1 MIYKRPITRS
11 FFLAIVQLTLD
22 NKRMKLNLFAVNA
35 NLLKRTGAAVLDLF
49 LWLMASLLL
58 LSYLFGPLYDAQYGT
73 SLLSRQFVA
82 YQEASYL
89 YATNEETN
97 QLVNLDL
104 EDLPTAIYDYYS
116 IFKDGKVYEPT
127 TPAFEFSN
135 AWFNEEILNVSAT
148 DSIFELVSGDAKV
161 VAVIKANTEQITI
174 DEFYTEAYRQAL
186 IDFNTYPPFSS
197 LVNLINGYFLEIIG
211 YSALVSFIIF
221 YLLIPL
227 FAKQGQT
234 LGKRASQLMVVND
247 RGYFIQWWQLPV
259 RSLVLAGTLFT
270 AIYTIFGSLLLSYTL
285 MVFTK
290 YYRSANDFIGL
301 TRVVDKKASVI
312 FIDEQSMLA
321 YEHQLTK
328 DEPTSLDAKP
338 SPYLK

>member
-1 MIYKRPITRS
+1 
-11 FFLAIVQLTLD
+11 
-22 NKRMKLNLFAVNA
+22 MKSNPFAVNA

-49 LWLMASLLL
+49 LWLMSSLLL

-73 SLLSRQFVA
+73 SQLSREFVA

-89 YATNEETN
+89 YSTDEETN

-104 EDLPTAIYDYYS
+104 DEVPSALYSYYS
-116 IFKDGKVYEPT
+116 MFKDGKVYLASEQ
-127 TPAFEFSN
+127 AFEFSV
-135 AWFNEEILNVSAT
+135 AWYNDNVLKVTTSDSLFTLVNGDANVLAIVKPGVEEIDL
-148 DSIFELVSGDAKV
+148 E
-161 VAVIKANTEQITI
+161 
-174 DEFYTEAYRQAL
+174 EFYTEAYRQAL

-221 YLLIPL
+221 YIIVPLL
-227 FAKQGQT
+227 AKQGQT

-247 RGYFIQWWQLPV
+247 KGYFMRWWQLPV
-259 RSLVLAGTLFT
+259 RSLVLAVTLFT
-270 AIYTIFGSLLLSYTL
+270 ALYTIFGSLLLSYTL

-290 YYRSANDFIGL
+290 FYRSANDFIAL

-312 FIDEQSMLA
+312 FTDEQNMLA

-328 DEPTSLDAKP
+328 DQPTSLDVKP

>member
-1 MIYKRPITRS
+1 
-11 FFLAIVQLTLD
+11 
-22 NKRMKLNLFAVNA
+22 VNA

-49 LWLMASLLL
+49 LWLMASLLM

-148 DSIFELVSGDAKV
+148 DSIFELVNGDANV

>member
-148 DSIFELVSGDAKV
+148 DSIFELVNGDANV

-197 LVNLINGYFLEIIG
+197 LVNLINGYFLEIIV

-328 DEPTSLDAKP
+328 DQPASIDTTT

>member
-1 MIYKRPITRS
+1 
-11 FFLAIVQLTLD
+11 
-22 NKRMKLNLFAVNA
+22 MKSNPFAVNA

-49 LWLMASLLL
+49 LWLMTSLLL

-73 SLLSRQFVA
+73 SQLSREVFA

-89 YATNEETN
+89 YAINEETN

-104 EDLPTAIYDYYS
+104 QDVPTALYNYYS
-116 IFKDGKVYEPT
+116 EFKDGKVYTLNSNE
-127 TPAFEFSN
+127 FEFSIE
-135 AWFNEEILNVSAT
+135 WFNINVLKVNESESLFTLVNDDINLVAVVKPAT
-148 DSIFELVSGDAKV
+148 DAIDL
-161 VAVIKANTEQITI
+161 

-186 IDFNTYPPFSS
+186 IDFNTYPPFSL
-197 LVNLINGYFLEIIG
+197 LVDLINGYFLEIIG
-211 YSALVSFIIF
+211 YSAIVSFVIF
-221 YLLIPL
+221 YLLFPL

-247 RGYFIQWWQLPV
+247 RGYFIQWWQLPL
-259 RSLVLAGTLFT
+259 RSVVLAVTLYT

-290 YYRSANDFIGL
+290 HYRSANDFLGL

-328 DEPTSLDAKP
+328 DQPASLDVNT

>member
-1 MIYKRPITRS
+1 
-11 FFLAIVQLTLD
+11 
-22 NKRMKLNLFAVNA
+22 MKLNPFAVNA

-49 LWLMASLLL
+49 LWLITSLLL

-73 SLLSRQFVA
+73 SQLSRQVFA
-82 YQEASYL
+82 YQEESHL
-89 YATNEETN
+89 YAVDEETN

-104 EDLPTAIYDYYS
+104 QDVPTAIYSYYS
-116 IFKDGKVYEPT
+116 MFKDGKVYTAGE
-127 TPAFEFSN
+127 PAFVFSVV
-135 AWFNEEILNVSAT
+135 WFNDNVLKVTTTDSLFTLVNGDNNVLAVVKAGIEEIDL
-148 DSIFELVSGDAKV
+148 
-161 VAVIKANTEQITI
+161 

-221 YLLIPL
+221 YLFVPL
-227 FAKQGQT
+227 AARQGQT

-247 RGYFIQWWQLPV
+247 KGYFMQWWQLPV
-259 RSLVLAGTLFT
+259 RSMVLGVTIFT

-290 YYRSANDFIGL
+290 FYRSANDYIAL
-301 TRVVDKKASVI
+301 TRVVDKKASVV
-312 FIDEQSMLA
+312 FKDEQGMLA

-328 DEPTSLDAKP
+328 DQPTSLDAQP
-338 SPYLK
+338 SRYLK

>member
-1 MIYKRPITRS
+1 MLYKRPITRS
-11 FFLAIVQLTLD
+11 FFLAILHRTLD
-22 NKRMKLNLFAVNA
+22 NKSMKLNLFAVNA

-49 LWLMASLLL
+49 LWLMTSLLL

-73 SLLSRQFVA
+73 SQLSREFVV

-104 EDLPTAIYDYYS
+104 ADLPTAIYDYYS
-116 IFKDGKVYEPT
+116 IFKDGKVYEPN

-135 AWFNEEILNVSAT
+135 AWFNEEILEVSASG
-148 DSIFELVSGDAKV
+148 SIFELVDADVNV

-174 DEFYTEAYRQAL
+174 DEFYTEAYREAL

-197 LVNLINGYFLEIIG
+197 LVNLINGYFLEIIA

-221 YLLIPL
+221 YIIIPL

-259 RSLVLAGTLFT
+259 RSLVLAVTLYT

-290 YYRSANDFIGL
+290 HYRSANDFLGL

-328 DEPTSLDAKP
+328 DQPTSLDAKP